1 MTRTL
6 RELTLDRMT
15 SPIGDIQLVTDDQ
28 GVVRAL
34 DFSSHDARMRTLMG
48 RYYRGVDLVAGAAPA
63 SVRDAVGAYF
73 DGQLNALDAVAWA
86 TNGTAFQQSVWA
98 GLCTIPVGETL
109 SYKGLAQRVGRPSA
123 MRAVG
128 MANGA
133 NPVAIIVPCH
143 RVIGADLSLTGY
155 GGGLD
160 RKRWLLRHEG
170 AWFQDEGQTLPFDA

>member
-1 MTRTL
+1 MTPKL
-6 RELTLDRMT
+6 RDLTLDRMA

-34 DFSSHDARMRTLMG
+34 DFSSHDLRMRTLMG
-48 RYYRGVDLVAGAAPA
+48 RYYRGVELKSGVAPGR
-63 SVRDAVGAYF
+63 VRDAVSAYF
-73 DGQLNALDAVAWA
+73 EGQIDALDDVAWA

-109 SYKGLAQRVGRPSA
+109 SYKGLAERVGRPSA

-155 GGGLD
+155 GGGLE

-170 AWFQDEGQTLPFDA
+170 ARFRDQGQDLPFYA

>member
-1 MTRTL
+1 MTPML
-6 RELTLDRMT
+6 RDLTLDRLA
-15 SPIGDIQLVTDDQ
+15 SPIGEIQLVTDDL

-34 DFSSHDARMRTLMG
+34 DFSSHDERMRTLMG
-48 RYYRGVDLVAGAAPA
+48 RYYRGAELKTGTAPA
-63 SVRDAVGAYF
+63 DVREAIGAYF
-73 DGQLNALDAVAWA
+73 DGRLDALDGVAWA
-86 TNGTAFQQSVWA
+86 TNGTDFQQSVWA

-109 SYKGLAQRVGRPSA
+109 SYKGLAERLGRPSA

-143 RVIGADLSLTGY
+143 RVIGADQSLTGY
-155 GGGLD
+155 GGGAD

-170 AWFQDEGQTLPFDA
+170 ARFRDEGQDLPFGV